1 MRCFI
6 SGKNRLHLWQKNA
19 DDSKLPV
26 DLHGNVIGDFSVYW
40 SYKSTQRLAWIRPG
54 VTQFARMGKARS
66 DNVGPADRRRPASS
80 AVHAYRA

>member
-40 SYKSTQRLAWIRPG
+40 SYKST
-54 VTQFARMGKARS
+54 RMTGLDPSRCYTVRQDGESEKR
-66 DNVGPADRRRPASS
+66 
-80 AVHAYRA
+80 